1 MLVLERKIQEGFW
14 IEDRIF
20 VKVLGIGRKRVK
32 LGIEAPLESKVLRG
46 ELRSAGSSKNGA
58 SEGIKKETSQT

>member
-32 LGIEAPLESKVLRG
+32 LGIEAPTDAKILRG
-46 ELRSAGSSKNGA
+46 ELRSPVPSKNGTA
-58 SEGIKKETSQT
+58 ERIEKEAG